1 MHGIPREV
9 IEHHMKINP
18 NAKLVSQKTRKQ
30 SIEWHDFIC
39 EEIRKLLHAGFIKEV
54 HHLVWL
60 AN

>member
-1 MHGIPREV
+1 MSREV

-18 NAKLVSQKTRKQ
+18 NTKLVSQKPRKQ
-30 SIEWHDFIC
+30 SIERHDFIR
-39 EEIRKLLHAGFIKEV
+39 EEVRKLLHASFIKEV